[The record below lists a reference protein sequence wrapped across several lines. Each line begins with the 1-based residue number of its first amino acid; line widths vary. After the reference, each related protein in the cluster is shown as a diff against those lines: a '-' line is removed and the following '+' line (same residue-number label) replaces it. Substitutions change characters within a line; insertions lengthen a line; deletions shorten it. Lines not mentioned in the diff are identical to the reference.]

1 MAVPTDSPLPARPA
15 TRDSTSITAETG
27 TDGLFGQDTPVR
39 LAVIER
45 LCYNSGMVRVHYFR
59 AHIAR
64 SLADALN
71 AESGQAYTDALV
83 RHWRVY
89 RCHGHWLSRKA
100 ASKLQDAEL
109 AKVRRYRAQ
118 MF

>member
-1 MAVPTDSPLPARPA
+1 
-15 TRDSTSITAETG
+15 
-27 TDGLFGQDTPVR
+27 
-39 LAVIER
+39 
-45 LCYNSGMVRVHYFR
+45 MVRIHHFR

-71 AESGQAYTDALV
+71 AESRQVYTDALV

-89 RCHGHWLSRKA
+89 RRHDHWLSRKA
-100 ASKLQDAEL
+100 ASKLQNAEL
-109 AKVRRYRAQ
+109 AKVRRCRAR